1 MRNTAVC
8 LLAAALWL
16 GSRSPEGFLSGSV
29 YAHDAKRGI
38 AEGSIRGKKVTIE
51 YGRPEL
57 KGRSL
62 DALLAQLPEDRVWR
76 AGTDEVTTFATE
88 GALVLECLSGAA
100 CSRVRAPAGGRRI
113 PAGKYTLYVS
123 APPTGAVALILNS
136 DPGIELGAL
145 GKILGFPVSASEPKQ
160 LYPHLEGYN
169 LNRDKGV
176 GGIAQTEVARALMTP
191 GTADPPVD
199 PFTISLEPS
208 GPNGLTLKL
217 AWADKAWSVDLR
229 GAE

>member
-1 MRNTAVC
+1 MRNTVLC
-8 LLAAALWL
+8 VLAAAVWL
-16 GSRSPEGFLSGSV
+16 GSRSPEGLLSGSV
-29 YAHDAKRGI
+29 YAQDTKRGI
-38 AEGSIRGKKVTIE
+38 AEGSIHGKKVTIE

-88 GALVLECLSGAA
+88 GALVLDCLSGAA
-100 CSRVRAPAGGRRI
+100 CSRVRAPGGGRKV
-113 PAGKYTLYVS
+113 PAGKYSLYISV
-123 APPTGAVALILNS
+123 PQTGAVALILNS

-145 GKILGFPVSASEPKQ
+145 GTILGFPVSATESKQ

-169 LNRDKGV
+169 LNREKGV
-176 GGIAQTEVARALMTP
+176 AGIAQTEVARALMTP

-208 GPNGLTLKL
+208 GESALTLRF
-217 AWADKAWSVDLR
+217 AWADKAWSVDFR

>member
-1 MRNTAVC
+1 MKRAALC

-16 GSRSPEGFLSGSV
+16 SSRSPEGLSGSV

-38 AEGSIRGKKVTIE
+38 AEGSIHGKKVTIE

-76 AGTDEVTTFATE
+76 AGTDEVTTFVTE
-88 GALVLECLSGAA
+88 GPLVLECLSGAA

-123 APPTGAVALILNS
+123 APQNGAVALILNS

-145 GKILGFPVSASEPKQ
+145 GKILGFPVSSSESNQ

-169 LNRDKGV
+169 FNREKGV

-199 PFTISLEPS
+199 LFTITLEPS
-208 GPNGLTLKL
+208 GPNALALRF
-217 AWADKAWSVDLR
+217 AWADKTWSVDLH
-229 GAE
+229 GPE